1 RVPPVRADGAKAEL
15 ASGSHLPCLSR
26 ELSRVE
32 ATDRASSGARGGQ
45 GGLNAAPGE
54 TNPRPGTARLRT
66 RVAHRPPP
74 SARVAPVLL
83 VRRPVRVVVPRSL
96 RFRPGH
102 LRGPTPA

>member
-1 RVPPVRADGAKAEL
+1 
-15 ASGSHLPCLSR
+15 
-26 ELSRVE
+26 ELSGVE
-32 ATDRASSGARGGQ
+32 ATDRAPSGARGGQ
-45 GGLNAAPGE
+45 GGLNAASGE
-54 TNPRPGTARLRT
+54 TNPRPGTARLCT

-102 LRGPTPA
+102 LRGPAPAGTGLPVPRRGHAQGLLVLAHVPVV